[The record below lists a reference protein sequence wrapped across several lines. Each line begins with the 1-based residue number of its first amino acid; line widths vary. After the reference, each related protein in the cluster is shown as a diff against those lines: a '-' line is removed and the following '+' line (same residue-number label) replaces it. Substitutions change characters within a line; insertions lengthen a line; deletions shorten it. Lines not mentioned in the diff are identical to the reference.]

1 MANYGALGKF
11 GMSLGRMVFERIA
24 VGTKGLVE
32 LAEKAGVKMD
42 ALQDSSP
49 EDLMSV
55 MDSAARQRL
64 IDPRDANNVIIELTK
79 DAQRAAPDNVASFSD
94 AQSDQMASKIKGVLE
109 DMPYTMNLPY
119 EIGQKLNSEGKLP
132 LPIGTNMMPPGGKG
146 RPEDVYKISGYKADP
161 NNPDVYGYEITSR
174 EGDVSY
180 IGVSDPKMGI
190 KEKRPDMVAGWK
202 AALGPQ
208 GSERLD
214 YTPPDWQR
222 TETPRIVRTPED
234 QNAIDQEYN
243 DLFGALPTAPAMPT
257 LKIDNPGG
265 DWLESK
271 LRYAQ
276 EAREGAQPNT
286 YRSTLGTGEGVT
298 GYFTERLRL
307 DPTTLANVAGSVG
320 EERYRPDAN
329 KMRRL
334 RQSIAETGYEESPI
348 LIQVREDGVPFVV
361 EGNHRIIEGI
371 ESGRPTIPV
380 QINYLRGAE
389 DVDGPLSP
397 AALGVPR

>member
-1 MANYGALGKF
+1 MAPKFISDAVGAVGDKTIDAMGNTIGALGDITL
-11 GMSLGRMVFERIA
+11 SLGRMVFERIA
-24 VGTKGLVE
+24 VGTDGIVE
-32 LAEKAGVKMD
+32 LAEKLGVKMD

-49 EDLMSV
+49 EELMSV

-64 IDPRDANNVIIELTK
+64 IDPRHANNVIIELTK
-79 DAQRAAPDNVASFSD
+79 DAQRA
-94 AQSDQMASKIKGVLE
+94 
-109 DMPYTMNLPY
+109 
-119 EIGQKLNSEGKLP
+119 
-132 LPIGTNMMPPGGKG
+132 
-146 RPEDVYKISGYKADP
+146 
-161 NNPDVYGYEITSR
+161 
-174 EGDVSY
+174 
-180 IGVSDPKMGI
+180 
-190 KEKRPDMVAGWK
+190 
-202 AALGPQ
+202 
-208 GSERLD
+208 
-214 YTPPDWQR
+214 
-222 TETPRIVRTPED
+222 
-234 QNAIDQEYN
+234 
-243 DLFGALPTAPAMPT
+243 APAMPT

-320 EERYRPDAN
+320 EERYRPDPN